1 MVDADVIIIGAGVS
15 GLTAALDVEEAGRRA
30 IVVEARDR
38 VGGRTWS
45 GALEGAEID
54 WGGQWIGEGQPRVYA
69 LVKKLGLRT
78 FPTYDRGRKVLEMR
92 GRISTYSGTIPRM
105 MPWKLAQVQAAIWTI
120 DAWAKRLD
128 PAEPWAHP
136 RAARWDSTTLD
147 AMRRTIM
154 WSPDARAAMDAA
166 MRTIFGAEPSELSLL
181 HTLAY
186 VRSAGSL
193 EKLIS
198 TEGGFQH
205 DRIAGGAQSIAL
217 SLATKLGADRV
228 VLGAPVAS
236 VAQDAEGVTVTSTS
250 GKTWRA
256 RRAIV
261 AVPLPLSARIAFTP
275 RLPALREQLFQ
286 RTPMGAAVKCFARY
300 ERPFWRDRGLSG
312 EAASGDG
319 PIAVTFDQSSEDGSK
334 ACLLA
339 FVGGRFARTWHTIPA
354 QERRQAVIDKL
365 AAYFGDEAKK
375 PIAYAEIDWAEE
387 RWSGGGPVAL
397 FPPGTLS
404 VHGPALRAPV
414 GRLHWA
420 GTEAARQCTGFI
432 EGAVE
437 SGQRAAA
444 EVLAALG

>member
-1 MVDADVIIIGAGVS
+1 MDADVVIIGAGVS
-15 GLTAALDVEEAGRRA
+15 GLVAALAVEEAGARA
-30 IVVEARDR
+30 VVIEARDR

-45 GALEGAEID
+45 GTLEGAEID
-54 WGGQWIGEGQPRVYA
+54 WGGQWIGSGQPRVYA

-78 FPTYDRGRKVLEMR
+78 FPTFDRGKKVLEMR
-92 GRISTYSGTIPRM
+92 GKISTYSGTIPRM
-105 MPWKLAQVQAAIWTI
+105 APWKLAQVQAAIWTI

-136 RAARWDSTTLD
+136 SAERWDSTTLD
-147 AMRRTIM
+147 AMRRKLM
-154 WSPDARAAMDAA
+154 WSADARAAMDAA
-166 MRTIFGAEPSELSLL
+166 MRTIFGAEPSELSLF

-205 DRIAGGAQSIAL
+205 DRIAGGAQSI
-217 SLATKLGADRV
+217 SLALAGRLGADRL
-228 VLGAPVAS
+228 VLGAPVAN
-236 VAQDAEGVTVTSTS
+236 VAQDEAGVTVTEV
-250 GKTWRA
+250 GGRAVRA

-261 AVPLPLSARIAFTP
+261 AVPLPLSARITFTP

-286 RTPMGAAVKCFARY
+286 RAPMGAAVKCFARY
-300 ERPFWRDRGLSG
+300 ERAFWRDRGLSG

-319 PIAVTFDQSSEDGSK
+319 PIAVTFDQSSEDGSR

-339 FVGGRFARTWHTIPA
+339 FVGGRFARTWHRMA
-354 QERRQAVIDKL
+354 EGERRQVVIDKL
-365 AAYFGDEAKK
+365 AAYFGDEAKR
-375 PIAYAEIDWAEE
+375 PIAYAEMDWTEE

-414 GRLHWA
+414 GRIHWA

-437 SGQRAAA
+437 SGERAAS
-444 EVLAALG
+444 EVLAALE